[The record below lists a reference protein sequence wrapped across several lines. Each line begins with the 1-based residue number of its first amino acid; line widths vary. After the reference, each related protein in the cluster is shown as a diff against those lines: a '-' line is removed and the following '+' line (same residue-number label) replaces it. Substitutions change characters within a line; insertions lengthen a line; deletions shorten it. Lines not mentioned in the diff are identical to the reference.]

1 MNFKPHVFEESTF
14 QIAPLIDIVF
24 NLLFFF
30 LALSIFY
37 QIELQIGI
45 TLPETENAEPG
56 QRVQN
61 QIVVNVDPE
70 GKMFVYQRQIT
81 SDRLRE
87 ILSQFVRD
95 AEEKKSSGPTVV
107 IRGDEDTPYHYI
119 VHVLDL
125 CRGAGVVDYALATV
139 GEESERAEGE

>member
-1 MNFKPHVFEESTF
+1 MNLKPHIFEESTF

-45 TLPETENAEPG
+45 TLPETENADPG
-56 QRVQN
+56 RRYEN
-61 QIVVNVDPE
+61 QIVVNVDAE
-70 GKMFVYQRQIT
+70 GRIFVSQRQMT
-81 SDRLRE
+81 RDRLRY
-87 ILSQFVRD
+87 ILSRFVDRD
-95 AEEKKSSGPTVV
+95 AEQTVI
-107 IRGDEDTPYHYI
+107 IRGDRDTPYHHI
-119 VHVLDL
+119 VEVLDL

-139 GEESERAEGE
+139 SEESGSAE